1 MADSPLF
8 SRLFGK
14 SPVAPMQKH
23 MQLAAQSAVEL
34 KAFFDFVIDNDR
46 DAARI
51 VAERIAKLEDD
62 ADDVKRE
69 IRKNLPRS
77 LFLPVARTDLL
88 ELLHMQDKIPNRAKD
103 AVGLALGREMEIPG
117 PMADAFRAYVSAV
130 ADAAGYALE
139 AMNQLDELFETG
151 FSGREVDA
159 ITRVIEQ
166 LDEAEHASDLRQVEV
181 RQILFGMED
190 DFNPVDVIFLY
201 RVIDWVG
208 DIADYA
214 QTVGNRLLYI
224 IAK

>member
-8 SRLFGK
+8 SKLFGK

-23 MQLAAQSAVEL
+23 MQLASQSAMEL
-34 KAFFDFVIDNDR
+34 KAFFDFVIGGDW

-62 ADDVKRE
+62 ADEVKRE

-88 ELLHMQDKIPNRAKD
+88 ELLHMQDKMPNLAKD
-103 AVGLALGREMEIPG
+103 VVGLTLGRHMEIPE
-117 PMADAFRAYVSAV
+117 ALAETFRAYVSAV
-130 ADAAGYALE
+130 ANAASYALE

-166 LDEAEHASDLRQVEV
+166 LDEAEHESDLRQVEV
-181 RQILFGMED
+181 RQILFGLED
-190 DFNPVDVIFLY
+190 EYNPVDVIFLY

-224 IAK
+224 IAR